1 MADPTLREAL
11 QRGVKVRIVLYNE
24 YNEGAI
30 EALKQLRTKADVERL
45 RGVSLS

>member
-1 MADPTLREAL
+1 VNL
-11 QRGVKVRIVLYNE
+11 VKA
-24 YNEGAI
+24 AI